1 MTTTQTEAERGRP
14 LVECDN
20 VVRIFTS
27 EGVEVV
33 ALQGLDLSVAA
44 GELVAV
50 VGASGSGK
58 STLLR
63 VLSGLDRPTAG
74 AARVAGHDLVAM
86 RRRERLRF
94 RRETVGFLYQQASDN
109 LLPYLTAAENVAVP
123 MRLAGRPR
131 EEVGGRV
138 SDLLG
143 LLGLAECADRRLA
156 ELSGGQQQRVGLAVA
171 LANHPQVLLA
181 DEPTGELD
189 TRTADDVFAAIRT
202 ANAELGVTVVVVT
215 HDQAV
220 SGQVQRTV
228 GIRDGRTSSEVL
240 RRTEVD
246 AEGRSALVS
255 EEYAVL
261 DRAGRLQLPREFTH
275 ALELRDRVRLDL
287 ESDHIGVWPGHDGA
301 TPRTRRE
308 RAALTE
314 DTEHTEDTG
323 HTGHTGDNGYTA
335 DTEGEPGRH
344 RRHD

>member
-1 MTTTQTEAERGRP
+1 
-14 LVECDN
+14 
-20 VVRIFTS
+20 
-27 EGVEVV
+27 
-33 ALQGLDLSVAA
+33 
-44 GELVAV
+44 
-50 VGASGSGK
+50 
-58 STLLR
+58 
-63 VLSGLDRPTAG
+63 
-74 AARVAGHDLVAM
+74 M

-143 LLGLAECADRRLA
+143 LLGLAECADRRPA